1 MEWARRRGSSKA
13 PIATL
18 HFVPGCALDETDCMD
33 RERILI
39 QVKNRRDRH
48 LLEDWLSPSYEI
60 ITAHADDLLEERF
73 DLAVVD
79 GPSLKR
85 FHSKIRARRKAEEP
99 VLLPFLLLT
108 FSRANS
114 TPTRHLGKLVD
125 DLIVRPID
133 ENELRARV
141 ANLLRLHRLSVE
153 LKKEHDRVL
162 KLSVTDDVSGFN
174 NTRYLHR
181 YLDRFLST
189 PDVHEVELSL
199 VFFDLDN
206 FKRVVDTHGH
216 LLGSKVLKEVAQ
228 AVHHELDD
236 DDRIVRYG
244 GDEFVVILPRQGKA
258 QALTK
263 VRRMKRAITATPFLQ
278 KEKIDVHVTA
288 SFGLA
293 TFPHDAGDKRGL
305 LAAADDCLF
314 RSKADGKNRI
324 SVAGP
329 PRRNAAEESAWVL
342 AE

>member
-1 MEWARRRGSSKA
+1 ME
-13 PIATL
+13 
-18 HFVPGCALDETDCMD
+18 

-39 QVKNRRDRH
+39 QVKNRQDRH
-48 LLEDWLSPSYEI
+48 LLEDWLTPTYDLIS
-60 ITAHADDLLEERF
+60 AHTDDFLEERF

-85 FHSKIRARRKAEEP
+85 FQSKIRARRKAEEP
-99 VLLPFLLLT
+99 VLLPFLLVT
-108 FSRANS
+108 VSRANS
-114 TPTRHLGKLVD
+114 TPTRHLGKVVD
-125 DLIVRPID
+125 DLIVRPLD

-141 ANLLRLHRLSVE
+141 ANLLRLHRLSLD
-153 LKKEHDRVL
+153 LKKEHDQVL

-181 YLDRFLST
+181 YLDRVLSA
-189 PDVHEVELSL
+189 PDAHNQELSL

-206 FKRVVDTHGH
+206 FKHVVDTHGH

-228 AVHHELDD
+228 TIHRELDE

-244 GDEFVVILPRQGKA
+244 GDEFVVILPRQNKG
-258 QALTK
+258 QALAK
-263 VRRMKRAITATPFLQ
+263 VQRMKRALIRTPFLH
-278 KEKIDVHVTA
+278 KEKINAHVTA

-293 TFPHDAGDKRGL
+293 TFPHDAGDKREL

-324 SVAGP
+324 SVFGS
-329 PRRNAAEESAWVL
+329 PRKTTPEEGSWVL

>member
-1 MEWARRRGSSKA
+1 ME
-13 PIATL
+13 
-18 HFVPGCALDETDCMD
+18 

-39 QVKNRRDRH
+39 QVKNRQDRH
-48 LLEDWLSPSYEI
+48 LLEDWLAPTYDLIS
-60 ITAHADDLLEERF
+60 AHTDELLEERF
-73 DLAVVD
+73 DLAIVD
-79 GPSLKR
+79 GPTLKT
-85 FHSKIRARRKAEEP
+85 FQPKIRQRRNSAEP
-99 VLLPFLLLT
+99 VLLPFLLVAY
-108 FSRANS
+108 SRANS

-125 DLIVRPID
+125 DLIMRPMD
-133 ENELRARV
+133 ETELRARV
-141 ANLLRLHRLSVE
+141 GNLLRLHRLSLD

-181 YLDRFLST
+181 YLDRFMSA
-189 PDVHEVELSL
+189 PDAHDQELSL

-216 LLGSKVLKEVAQ
+216 LLGSKILKEVAQ
-228 AVHHELDD
+228 AISKELDE

-244 GDEFVVILPRQGKA
+244 GDEFVVILPRQSKSE
-258 QALTK
+258 ALAK
-263 VRRMKRAITATPFLQ
+263 VQQMRRALVSTPFLQ
-278 KEKIDVHVTA
+278 KEKINAHVTA

-293 TFPHDAGDKRGL
+293 TFPHDAQDKREL

-324 SVAGP
+324 SVYG
-329 PRRNAAEESAWVL
+329 AARKTTPEEGEWVL

>member
-1 MEWARRRGSSKA
+1 MER
-13 PIATL
+13 
-18 HFVPGCALDETDCMD
+18 D
-33 RERILI
+33 RILI

-48 LLEDWLSPSYEI
+48 SLEDWLTPAYEI
-60 ITAHADDLLEERF
+60 ISAHTDDLVEERF
-73 DLAVVD
+73 DLAIVD

-85 FHSKIRARRKAEEP
+85 FQSSIRARRNAEEP
-99 VLLPFLLLT
+99 VLLPFLLLA
-108 FSRANS
+108 FSRSN
-114 TPTRHLGKLVD
+114 TRPTRHLGKLVD
-125 DLIVRPID
+125 DLILRPLD

-141 ANLLRLHRLSVE
+141 ANLLRMRRLSLE

-174 NTRYLHR
+174 NTHYLHR
-181 YLDRFLST
+181 YLDRFLGS
-189 PDVHEVELSL
+189 PDAHEEQLSL

-228 AVHHELDD
+228 IVHTVLDE

-244 GDEFVVILPRQGKA
+244 GDEFVVILPRQDKA
-258 QALTK
+258 HALAK
-263 VRRMKRAITATPFLQ
+263 VQRMKRALTSSALLE
-278 KEKIDVHVTA
+278 KEKINVHVTA

-293 TFPHDAGDKRGL
+293 TFPHDAADKREL

-324 SVAGP
+324 SVANA
-329 PRRNAAEESAWVL
+329 PRRITPEEGTWVL
-342 AE
+342 TE